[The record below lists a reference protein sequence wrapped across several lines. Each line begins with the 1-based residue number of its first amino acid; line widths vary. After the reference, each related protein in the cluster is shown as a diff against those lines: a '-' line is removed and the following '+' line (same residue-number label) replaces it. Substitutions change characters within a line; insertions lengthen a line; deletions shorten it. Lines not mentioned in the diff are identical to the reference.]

1 VSESIIEENGGIKMG
16 TYKRAYLY
24 VTRKKG
30 KSILLFF
37 IFLIM
42 ATFVLAGLSIQ
53 KASQAAQKKLR
64 EAIGGKFCVS
74 VELSESNPY
83 FRIEDDGEG
92 ALDLYTEL
100 PVTQDMIDA
109 IMEISGIEKYDASA
123 QTLVSTSLTI
133 FPGNV
138 PLKGDLNNKVYAR
151 TVASTENSSFFQS
164 GVMELKEGNHI
175 TGNERNA
182 AVISKDIADQ
192 NNLKIGDT
200 ISLKGDEET
209 EVQVI
214 GIYEIL
220 KPDSLFESIVTYEK
234 LENQIFID
242 IDTLQNLFGDMP
254 VGFYEVVFTVNDP
267 AQLDSMMSAVKGL
280 SAIDWRAFAV
290 AADNQTYLDAAAPL
304 QKLQAL
310 MSSIIW
316 VIVLVSTVIL
326 SLILAMWGRSRLHET
341 GILLSVGIG
350 KTEIIGQYLTE
361 VLMIAVVAFSCAYFT
376 SSAVAGQITDGFLQQ
391 DISVN
396 EEQTDDD
403 IVVYVKEGYG
413 EDIAVSIKEDS
424 ALSDVPSG
432 QDTAPEVEASID
444 GAEVDTAQIG
454 VAIDFYNVLQL
465 CFIGIAVII
474 VSMGGSSLA
483 VMRLK
488 PYEIL
493 SKMS

>member
-1 VSESIIEENGGIKMG
+1 MG

-53 KASQAAQKKLR
+53 KASQAAQKNLR

-83 FRIEDDGEG
+83 FRIEDDGES

-267 AQLDSMMSAVKGL
+267 AQLDSMMSEVKGL

-326 SLILAMWGRSRLHET
+326 SLILAMWGRSRIHET

-361 VLMIAVVAFSCAYFT
+361 VLMIAVVAFGCAYFT

-396 EEQTDDD
+396 EEQPDDD

-413 EDIAVSIKEDS
+413 EDVAVSIKEDS

-474 VSMGGSSLA
+474 VSMGVSSLA
-483 VMRLK
+483 IMRLK
-488 PYEIL
+488 PHEIL